1 MNKIKIFLSLF
12 FVCVLLLLVLFIILL
27 IIFNAPFLFVPFVII
42 LLCLSINKFFT
53 QKVKNGTIRKI
64 YQYFILLLNISI
76 FSAILY
82 SLNYNY
88 HNEIVSLIYENKTII
103 ILICIVI
110 GVSIL
115 EKINS

>member
-1 MNKIKIFLSLF
+1 MNKIKKFLSLF

-53 QKVKNGTIRKI
+53 QKVKNGMIRKI

-88 HNEIVSLIYENKTII
+88 HNEIVSLVYENKTII

-110 GVSIL
+110 GVFIL